1 MVLSL
6 LTLAHDERHCI
17 LSWLSVSALSAC
29 EATCSMLRAA
39 IVGDDALWRALGCQ
53 FWPSG
58 LAVGHRTPSCRA
70 CFLTANGWAH
80 IRHWTR
86 SVIVEP
92 SSQGG
97 RRRSLTG
104 RQALSEIAAFD
115 ATDDTLA
122 IATHGSAGPAIE
134 LRREGGCVEWH
145 AAMDVHV
152 PGGSAPSLHDVRLL
166 SGDRQ
171 RVIALGQDLGSG
183 LASISLL
190 DNHGAPRRAWQSDLT
205 RPGPHGRFEL
215 ACPPWLSGQAL
226 LRTIDGVSLVD
237 YEAGRTVSM
246 WSGADGPGEGWVAR
260 SMCTDPQEPNCA
272 TVAWRGAQ
280 RSLLCLFDLREG
292 CEPVGMVDTRHANVC
307 RVGAGPP
314 GSCFTSHARCKDV
327 DCWDRRTFSTATG
340 ASAFHS
346 RATERASPCE
356 RARCAGNAPD
366 FDYGESV
373 LVAVSGGAAGTTL
386 GAKLHVFSSRPRPLI
401 AEAALPEI
409 VIDETGHRLA
419 CPRGVRRSPRS
430 VCFLASASRVLRCA
444 DDAGV

>member
-1 MVLSL
+1 MLVSF
-6 LTLAHDERHCI
+6 LTLPLDERHCI
-17 LSWLSVSALSAC
+17 LSWLPVSALFAC
-29 EATCSMLRAA
+29 EATCSLLRAA
-39 IVGDDALWRALGCQ
+39 IAADDVLWRALGSQ

-58 LAVGHRTPSCRA
+58 LAIEHRTPSCRD

-86 SVIVEP
+86 SVLVEP
-92 SSQGG
+92 RSQSTRARGLSVGG
-97 RRRSLTG
+97 RQPLSNIV
-104 RQALSEIAAFD
+104 ALDVA
-115 ATDDTLA
+115 DDVLA
-122 IATHGSAGPAIE
+122 LATHGSTEPAIE
-134 LRREGGCVEWH
+134 LRRGGGNAEWRT
-145 AAMDVHV
+145 AMTVHV
-152 PGGSAPSLHDVRLL
+152 GGSAPALHDVRLL
-166 SGDRQ
+166 GDQQ

-190 DNHGAPRRAWQSDLT
+190 DAQGVPRHAWQGSLS
-205 RPGPHGRFEL
+205 RSGPHGRYEL
-215 ACPPWLSGQAL
+215 ACPPWLPGRAL
-226 LRTIDGVSLVD
+226 LRTVDGVTLVD

-246 WSGADGPGEGWVAR
+246 WSGAGGPGGGWVAR

-314 GSCFTSHARCKDV
+314 GTCLTSHARSKDV
-327 DCWDRRTFSTATG
+327 ECWDRRVFSTARG
-340 ASAFHS
+340 ASAFLS
-346 RATERASPCE
+346 RESERASPCE

-373 LVAVSGGAAGTTL
+373 LVAVSGGAAGATL
-386 GAKLHVFSSRPRPLI
+386 GAKLHVFSFRPRPLA
-401 AEAALPEI
+401 AEVALPEI

-419 CPRGVRRSPRS
+419 CPRGVRKSPRS
-430 VCFLASASRVLRCA
+430 VCFLASASRVLRCS
-444 DDAGV
+444 AGLGV